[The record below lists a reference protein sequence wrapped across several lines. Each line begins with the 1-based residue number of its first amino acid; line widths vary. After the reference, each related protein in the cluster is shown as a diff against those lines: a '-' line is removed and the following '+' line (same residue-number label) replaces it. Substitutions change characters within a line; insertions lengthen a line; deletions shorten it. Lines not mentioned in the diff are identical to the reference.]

1 MTDLPNPLTPTDCD
15 LTGYRWMPLDV
26 IRVIDSDTFGISTG
40 DEFKTAF
47 RLWAKSWQQVP
58 AASLPDDD
66 RVLAHLAG
74 LSENLTKWKKVREVA
89 LRGFIKC
96 NDGRLYHP
104 VIAEKAIEAMGK
116 REEHAEREENEQ
128 SRQQRYR
135 ERRKEMF
142 ETLRAHGIV
151 VTMKAKMD
159 ELERLV
165 ASITAS
171 PSVTSD
177 TQSVTQS
184 VTGDT
189 TGDVTAN
196 ASATS
201 QPCDSHGYDMDMDID
216 KDKKSK
222 PKGTNTRLGDS
233 EAACVRATPGQLSA
247 AMRKHGISSQP
258 GDPRIVAASNAGMTV
273 ETITAASLEAQAK
286 KPNESI
292 KPGYVLAIANAWHA
306 EASAPQPTPTR
317 QPPAAHRMNSDEQRR
332 AISDANGASWLAQSQ
347 PSDPNVIDM
356 ET

>member
-1 MTDLPNPLTPTDCD
+1 MNELPNPLTPADCD

-74 LSENLTKWKKVREVA
+74 LSENLPKWKKVRAVA

-96 NDGRLYHP
+96 SDGRLYHP

-116 REEHAEREENEQ
+116 REAHVEREESEQ

-135 ERRKEMF
+135 ERRKQMF

-151 VTMKAKMD
+151 VPMSTKMD

-165 ASITAS
+165 ASLPAS
-171 PSVTSD
+171 PTVTDETKSVTE
-177 TQSVTQS
+177 SVTDE
-184 VTGDT
+184 TP
-189 TGDVTAN
+189 GDVTHD

-201 QPCDSHGYDMDMDID
+201 QPRAGHGYDMDTDMDSD
-216 KDKKSK
+216 KDSK
-222 PKGTNTRLGDS
+222 PKGSNGRVGDS
-233 EAACVRATPGQLSA
+233 DATCVRATPGALSA
-247 AMRKHGISSQP
+247 AMRKHGVNSQP
-258 GDPRIVAASNAGMTV
+258 GDPRIQAAADAGMTV
-273 ETITAASLEAQAK
+273 ETITAATLEAKGK
-286 KPNESI
+286 KPNEAI

-306 EASAPQPTPTR
+306 EASAPK
-317 QPPAAHRMNSDEQRR
+317 PAAAAQQPRLNPEEQRR
-332 AISDANGASWLAQSQ
+332 AVSDANAAAWLASTT
-347 PSDPNVIDM
+347 PATDPNVIDM
-356 ET
+356 EH